1 MANAMAIASLITA
14 VTILKLL
21 IRSESRAER
30 LRKESDAKLNMKKSK
45 INRSEERVAE
55 MWPMAESDKCPIV
68 RTNFTSKIIRE

>member
-21 IRSESRAER
+21 IRSEVKGEQSGYGKKVTR
-30 LRKESDAKLNMKKSK
+30 NMKKTK